1 MTNDKNRSLALIL
14 CLLFG
19 WAGAHRFYTGKTIS
33 AVTQRLTLGGLC
45 ICAMVDLLI
54 ILFGEFKGIYGLKI
68 ADWKM
73 D

>member
-1 MTNDKNRSLALIL
+1 MSDKNRSLALIL

-19 WAGAHRFYTGKTIS
+19 WVGAHRFYAGRTIS
-33 AVTQRLTLGGLC
+33 AVIQLFTLGGLC
-45 ICAMVDLLI
+45 IWAMIDLLI
-54 ILFGEFKGIYGLKI
+54 ILFGEFKDSNELKI

>member
-1 MTNDKNRSLALIL
+1 MSDKNRSLALIL

-19 WAGAHRFYTGKTIS
+19 WVGAHRFYAGRTIS
-33 AVTQRLTLGGLC
+33 AVIQLLTLGGLC
-45 ICAMVDLLI
+45 IWAMIDLLI
-54 ILFGEFKGIYGLKI
+54 ILFGEFKDSNELKI